1 MKTLKTCI
9 LTIFCIAMALPAVA
23 NDGTYYTRGNQLI
36 PLQETDTGD
45 FTQVDWSYVRY
56 KEEE

>member
-1 MKTLKTCI
+1 MKTLKICI
-9 LTIFCIAMALPAVA
+9 ISILCLMTALPAVA

-36 PLQETDTGD
+36 PLQETDISD